1 MNPDQALDELMEVS
15 LQVRRAV
22 VLDAGGQVLSEAGAA
37 GGSTIDAAG
46 LLDAADEAARLLG
59 RPAVGQLEVDVE
71 DASVY
76 AVRDDTGRA
85 AVALTEPDATA
96 GLVLYD
102 LRQVLRAVRGEAD

>member
-1 MNPDQALDELMEVS
+1 M
-15 LQVRRAV
+15 
-22 VLDAGGQVLSEAGAA
+22 
-37 GGSTIDAAG
+37 
-46 LLDAADEAARLLG
+46 
-59 RPAVGQLEVDVE
+59 E